1 MKKPTVSEIFGYT
14 KRREIFDFLGHEFS
28 YSPVEKKIVLLKRL
42 NEHGL
47 LEEAIMEY
55 KKLYSAPYKKYLI
68 DDLPKT
74 LLCYIGYLETGEM
87 LQTRFKENLTE
98 EQIVGKLKELLN
110 EKPD

>member
-1 MKKPTVSEIFGYT
+1 MKNPTIAEIFGHT
-14 KRREIFDFLGHEFS
+14 KRREIFDFFGHEFS
-28 YSPVEKKIVLLKRL
+28 YSPVEKKIALLKRL

-47 LEEAIMEY
+47 LEEAIKEY

-74 LLCYIGYLETGEM
+74 LLCYIGYLETGKL
-87 LQTRFKENLTE
+87 LQTRYKENLTE
-98 EQIVGKLKELLN
+98 EQIVGKLKNLLE